1 MRDLV
6 RELKY
11 ELLGRSVLVEL
22 DVNDVVV
29 RCRKLCTLLQADAFA

>member
-29 RCRKLCTLLQADAFA
+29 RRRRLCALVQADGSA